1 MTCSI
6 LIPSSQGPFV
16 RLPCPKSMD
25 NEVFGVNEGVGL
37 VSRNVELI
45 PRQNSVFIKGIDKLI
60 LICFH
65 GSENKA
71 IINQ

>member
-1 MTCSI
+1 
-6 LIPSSQGPFV
+6 
-16 RLPCPKSMD
+16 MD